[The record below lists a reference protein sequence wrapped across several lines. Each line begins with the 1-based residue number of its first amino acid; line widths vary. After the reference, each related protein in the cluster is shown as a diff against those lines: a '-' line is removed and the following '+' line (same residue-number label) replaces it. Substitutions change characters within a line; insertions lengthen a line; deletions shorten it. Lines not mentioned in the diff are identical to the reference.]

1 MTTYKELYFHL
12 FNTLTDAIDD
22 LEQGHIINA
31 IYRMKQ
37 AQIQTE
43 VLGSGENRQ
52 YTPDENRQSQP
63 N

>member
-43 VLGSGENRQ
+43 EQHLDLDLV
-52 YTPDENRQSQP
+52 PDCKC
-63 N
+63 